1 MKIYIFADMEG
12 ISGVAGSEYIS
23 GQPHF
28 VELARRYM
36 ADDINSCAEGCFEA
50 GATEV
55 IVRDGHGAGFNVDP
69 DRIDPRVTLI
79 QGAAPRG
86 VRFPDI
92 EGSHGL
98 ILLGYH
104 AMAGTEGAL
113 LEHSYSS
120 RQIQNLW
127 LNGRRVGEIGI
138 DAAIAAEHKV
148 PVLMVSGDDKA
159 CQEAVL
165 WIPNVRACQVKK
177 SYDTQG
183 TRLMIPSAAHAMIKE
198 YTIEAIRHRRR
209 CKLLQPEYPATL
221 RTEYVE
227 RVPLPARSDW
237 TRIDGRTVER
247 TGDSIERLLVG

>member
-1 MKIYIFADMEG
+1 MKIYIFADLEG
-12 ISGVAGSEYIS
+12 ISGIANSEYIN
-23 GQPHF
+23 GNPHF

-36 ADDINSCAEGCFEA
+36 AEDINSCVEGCFEA

-55 IVRDGHGAGFNVDP
+55 IVRDGHSNGTNLDP
-69 DRIDPRVTLI
+69 HMIDPRATLI
-79 QGAAPRG
+79 QGAAPYG

-92 EGSHGL
+92 EGANGL

-113 LEHSYSS
+113 LEHSYNSTK
-120 RQIQNLW
+120 IQNLW
-127 LNGRRVGEIGI
+127 LNDRRVGEIGL
-138 DAAIAAEHKV
+138 DAAIASEHKV

-198 YTIEAIRHRRR
+198 YTIEAIKHRRR
-209 CKLLQPEYPATL
+209 SKLLDLDYPVTL
-221 RTEYVE
+221 RTEFVE
-227 RVPLPARSDW
+227 RTPLPQRADVVK
-237 TRIDGRTVER
+237 IDGRTIER
-247 TGDSIERLLVG
+247 TGNSIEELLVC